1 MKTKIYWF
9 MLALA
14 TLMSSCEQETTNPV
28 LEISDTSYTFDA
40 TGGTFETSIISSS
53 EWNAQSTADWLSI
66 DPQNGHQQGETTV
79 RITAT
84 ANGTSIREAVVSI
97 SNEDGIT
104 KEIQLRQVGEEPYLI
119 VTPEQEIVFESN
131 GGSQYLNIESNIKWE
146 ATCNVEWISINQA
159 YQDDKLGV
167 NIIASAN
174 EEVAERSATIYISG
188 DGVETKNISIK
199 QKTYENVIIYTTSD
213 NNKISISS
221 SNFDAE
227 IIDHIYTNGTGMIVF
242 ASPVTEIK
250 NNAFLGE
257 SYLTSITLP
266 KGITSI
272 GEEAFQNC
280 RNLMNITIPE
290 GVTNIGNYAFVNC
303 EKMENIELPNS
314 LLSIGDFVFKNCTTI
329 KNITIPEGVT
339 NIGDWAFDGCNA
351 LENIELPNSLLSLGD
366 HVFLECTSLK
376 SLTIPEGVTSIGSS
390 ILYFGGSR
398 TPQLTEIVWNA
409 DYMPYTIISFDQSYS
424 GSTLS
429 IDFTYGNKI
438 TYITELPIDDDV
450 KIKTLTIP
458 ESVKKISSWCFNGYN
473 IQKVKWNAANA
484 IIQGSIGSKLFS
496 EGQIKEFEFGNTVK
510 TIPGYFC
517 YNIEGLTS
525 LNIPDNVEEIGH
537 RAFQYCKSLRTITIG
552 TGLECIGSNVF
563 YNCANAFTLYC
574 KATTPPIGIIG
585 ESYSYNWLG
594 YSTSGYNISIY
605 VPVNSVSTYKQNY
618 PWKHYE
624 NKIYGYNF

>member
-66 DPQNGHQQGETTV
+66 DPKKGYQQGETTI

-84 ANGTSIREAVVSI
+84 TNGTSVREAVVSI

-104 KEIQLRQVGEEPYLI
+104 KEIQLRQVGDEPYLI
-119 VTPEQEIVFESN
+119 VTPDQEIVFESN

-174 EEVAERSATIYISG
+174 EEFAERSATVSISG
-188 DGVETKNISIK
+188 EGVETKNISIK
-199 QKTYENVIIYTTSD
+199 QKTYENVITYTTSD
-213 NNKISISS
+213 NDKISISS

-242 ASPVTEIK
+242 ASPVTK
-250 NNAFLGE
+250 VKSSAFYAE
-257 SYLTSITLP
+257 SSLTSITLP
-266 KGITSI
+266 KGVASI
-272 GEEAFQNC
+272 GEEAFRRCVFLREIILQEGLTSIDNNAFYDC
-280 RNLMNITIPE
+280 KSLKSITIPE
-290 GVTNIGNYAFVNC
+290 GVTNIGSYVFCNNEAL
-303 EKMENIELPNS
+303 ESIELP
-314 LLSIGDFVFKNCTTI
+314 I
-329 KNITIPEGVT
+329 
-339 NIGDWAFDGCNA
+339 
-351 LENIELPNSLLSLGD
+351 SLLSLGD
-366 HVFLECTSLK
+366 YVFKECTSLK

-390 ILYFGGSR
+390 ILKFEGNK
-398 TPQLTEIVWNA
+398 TPQLTEIIWNTN
-409 DYMPYTIISFDQSYS
+409 YIPYTVISFDQLY
-424 GSTLS
+424 GGAELS

-438 TYITELPIDDDV
+438 TYITGLPIGNGNV

-458 ESVKKISSWCFNGYN
+458 ESVEKISSGCFYECNL
-473 IQKVKWNAANA
+473 QKVKWNAVNA
-484 IIQGSIGSKLFS
+484 IIQGSIGSTLFS
-496 EGQIKEFEFGNTVK
+496 WGQIKEFEFGNTVK

-517 YNIEGLTS
+517 RSIEGLTS

-537 RAFQYCKSLRTITIG
+537 YAFRECESLRTVN
-552 TGLECIGSNVF
+552 IGSGLKSIGADVF
-563 YNCANAFTLYC
+563 YGCANYLYLYC
-574 KATTPPIGIIG
+574 KAATPPDMISGG
-585 ESYSYNWLG
+585 SYDNQWLG
-594 YSTSGYNISIY
+594 YSAKDYNINIY
-605 VPVNSVSTYKQNY
+605 VPSNSVNLYKQNDL
-618 PWKHYE
+618 WKDYATR
-624 NKIYGYNF
+624 IYGYNF